1 MNDIENNILEM
12 NTFTTLAKLL
22 KQLNVASKKILDASL
37 KLMKQIQDA
46 DSEFVDDLIDSR
58 GLVDEVNEDGT
69 STINREELLN
79 DLQQASLGWTDD
91 AESVRREID
100 SFIVEEDDVYTV
112 NADSDICPFLTEVWN
127 GDSYD
132 KTGVE
137 GLKALL
143 DDLNLQLEG
152 ITGENL
158 VERATHI
165 EV

>member
-1 MNDIENNILEM
+1 MS
-12 NTFTTLAKLL
+12 TFTTLAKLL

-37 KLMKQIQDA
+37 KLMKQIQDT
-46 DSEFVDDLIDSR
+46 DSEFIDDLIDSR

-69 STINREELLN
+69 STINREDLLN

-100 SFIVEEDDVYTV
+100 NFIVEEDDVYTV
-112 NADSDICPFLTEVWN
+112 NADPDVCPFLTEVWN